1 MSLSD
6 EFECLRKVPMFA
18 NVDAA
23 RLKLLAFTS
32 DRLVFAPGDAVFR
45 QGEPGDAAYFIVSGS
60 AEVLMHDRDGEVS
73 IAAVGEN
80 EMVGEISI
88 LCDVPRTA
96 TVRAATE
103 LVTLRIS
110 KDRFFGVLEEFPEMA
125 VGIMRE
131 LARRLESTTVR
142 LREAHKRP
150 PES

>member
-32 DRLVFAPGDAVFR
+32 DRLVFAPGDVLFR
-45 QGEPGDAAYFIVSGS
+45 QGDPGDAAYFIVSGS
-60 AEVLMHDRDGEVS
+60 AEVLVHNLDGDMSV
-73 IAAVGEN
+73 AAIGEN

-96 TVRAATE
+96 TVRAVSD

-110 KDRFFGVLEEFPEMA
+110 KDRFFTVLEEFPEMA

-131 LARRLESTTVR
+131 LAHRLELTTVR
-142 LREAHKRP
+142 LREALAARP
-150 PES
+150 TP

>member
-32 DRLVFAPGDAVFR
+32 DRLVFAPGDVVFR

-60 AEVLMHDRDGEVS
+60 AEILVSNLDGEMSV
-73 IAAVGEN
+73 AAIGEN
-80 EMVGEISI
+80 EMVGEIAI

-96 TVRAATE
+96 TVRAVSE

-110 KDRFFGVLEEFPEMA
+110 KDRFFTVLEEFPEMA

-142 LREAHKRP
+142 LREALAAQP
-150 PES
+150 AS

>member
-32 DRLVFAPGDAVFR
+32 DRLVFAPGDALFR

-60 AEVLMHDRDGEVS
+60 AEVLVHSLDGDLTVAS
-73 IAAVGEN
+73 IGEN

-96 TVRAATE
+96 TVRAVSE

-110 KDRFFGVLEEFPEMA
+110 KDRFFSVLEEFPEMA

-131 LARRLESTTVR
+131 LARRLELTTVR
-142 LREAHKRP
+142 LREALAARP
-150 PES
+150 AP